1 MEVITTHVNADF
13 DAMASM
19 VAAKKLYPDAVLVFP
34 GSQERTL
41 RNFYVNSTMY
51 LYDFRRIRDVDLDK
65 VTRLIIVDTRQ
76 ISRIGRFDTLIGR
89 DGLEVIIY
97 DHHPDAADDIKA
109 SQLVWKPV
117 GASVTILTQIIREQA
132 IELTPE
138 EATILS
144 LGLFEDTGSFTFN
157 STTPE
162 DFEAAAYLRR
172 CGADLNVI
180 SDIISQELTPEQVT
194 LLNEMIHTAKTMNIH
209 GVDVCV
215 VSVSIE
221 KYLGD
226 FALIVHKFKDIH
238 NLDVVFALARMDDR
252 IYLVGRSRIPAV
264 NAGLIASYFD
274 GGGHATAASAAIKDL
289 TLVQAENRLIEVLRS
304 CINPFPLAE
313 HLMTSPAITADI
325 NATIGE
331 AEEVM
336 VKYNINSMP
345 VMDDGKVAGVINR
358 QFLEKAIF
366 HGLRTQSMREF
377 LNPDF
382 TTVEPTA
389 TLVDIQTYLV
399 EHQQRIL
406 PVVQDGKLI
415 GVITRRD
422 LLNFLVSDR
431 SLTPR
436 PLYGERDESQA
447 QSHWPK
453 RKNVAGVLR
462 EQLSRDIIDR
472 LKQFGEHAEQ
482 LHFKAYIVGGFVRD
496 LLLRRSNLDI
506 DIVVEGDAI
515 EFARAFA
522 LQNDVRTRTHPKFN
536 TAMIIF
542 PDGLRVDVATARY
555 EFYQHPAALPV
566 VEAGSLKLDLY
577 RRDFTINTLA
587 IGLNPDQFGHLI
599 DFFGGQR
606 DLKDKSIRVL
616 HNLSFIEDPT
626 RILRALRFEQRFGF
640 RIGKQTTALIRNAI
654 RMGLLQRLGGY
665 RLFHE
670 VQLIL
675 MEDDPVPV
683 LRRMAE
689 HGVLAVFSPK
699 MRFDLKMENLFARL
713 REVISWHRL
722 SFLGE
727 PLEPWWVYF
736 LGLMTRLPKEEVRDA
751 VGRLELTDALRERLQ
766 WVYRQAEEVLWG
778 LFQLPDYRPSDI
790 YRALQPF
797 KAEELLFLM
806 ARTHRE
812 ESRKAISHYLSRH
825 RAMKSEIRGQD
836 LKDLGVPPGPV
847 YRKILE
853 ELLDGR
859 LNGELKSRQEELDHI
874 LRSYPGIFKSLP
886 EGRIPVPAE

>member
-19 VAAKKLYPDAVLVFP
+19 IAAKKLYHDAVLVFP

-41 RNFYVNSTMY
+41 RNFFIKSTMY
-51 LYDFRRIRDVDLDK
+51 LYDFRRIRDLDLDE
-65 VTRLIIVDTRQ
+65 VRRLIIVDTRQ
-76 ISRIGRFDTLIGR
+76 MSRIGRFDTLVGR
-89 DGLEVIIY
+89 NGVEIIIY
-97 DHHPDAADDIKA
+97 DHHPDAADDIQA
-109 SQLVWKPV
+109 DQLVWKPV
-117 GASVTILTQIIREQA
+117 GASVTILTQILRERQIA
-132 IELTPE
+132 LTPE

-172 CGADLNVI
+172 RGADLNVI

-194 LLNEMIHTAKTMNIH
+194 VLNEMIHTAKTMNIH
-209 GVDVCV
+209 GIDVCV
-215 VSVSIE
+215 VSVSLE
-221 KYLGD
+221 RYLGD
-226 FALIVHKFKDIH
+226 FALLVHKFKDIH

-252 IYLVGRSRIPAV
+252 IYLVGRSRIPEV
-264 NAGLIASYFD
+264 NAGQIASYFD

-304 CINPFPLAE
+304 CINPFPTAE
-313 HLMTSPAITADI
+313 HLMTSPAITVDI

-331 AEEVM
+331 AEQVM

-345 VMDDGKVAGVINR
+345 VLENGKVAGVINR

-366 HGLRTQSMREF
+366 HGLEKQSMREF

-382 TTVEPTA
+382 AIVQPTA
-389 TLVDIQTYLV
+389 TLLEIQTYLV

-406 PVVQDGKLI
+406 PVVQDGVLV

-422 LLNFLVSDR
+422 LLNFLVSDQ
-431 SLTPR
+431 SVTPR
-436 PLYGERDESQA
+436 PLYGERDEAQTQA
-447 QSHWPK
+447 HWPK
-453 RKNVAGVLR
+453 RKNVAGALR
-462 EQLSRDIIDR
+462 EQLSRPIIDR
-472 LKQFGEHAEQ
+472 LKQFGDHAER

-496 LLLRRSNLDI
+496 LLLRRPNLDI
-506 DIVVEGDAI
+506 DIVVEGDAM
-515 EFARAFA
+515 EFARTFA
-522 LQNDVRTRTHPKFN
+522 QQHDVRTRSHKKFN

-555 EFYQHPAALPV
+555 EYYQHPAALPV

-606 DLKDKSIRVL
+606 DLKDKAIRVL
-616 HNLSFIEDPT
+616 HNLSFVEDPT

-654 RMGLLQRLGGY
+654 RMGLLQKLGGY

-699 MRFDLKMENLFARL
+699 MRFDLKMEDLFARL
-713 REVISWHRL
+713 KEVISWYGL

-727 PLEPWWVYF
+727 HLEPWWVYF
-736 LGLMTRLPKEEVRDA
+736 LGLMTRLPKEDLAEA
-751 VGRLELTDALRERLQ
+751 SARLELTPTLRERLQ
-766 WVYRQAEEVLWG
+766 WVCRRAEEVLWG

-797 KAEELLFLM
+797 RAEELLFLM
-806 ARTHRE
+806 ARTQRE
-812 ESRKAISHYLSRH
+812 ETRKAISHYLSRY
-825 RAMKSEIRGQD
+825 REMKSEIRGQD

-847 YRKILE
+847 YKKILDE
-853 ELLDGR
+853 ILDGR
-859 LNGELKSRQEELDHI
+859 LNGELKSRQDELDYI
-874 LRSYPGIFKSLP
+874 LRLYPGILKTAP
-886 EGRIPVPAE
+886 DGRPPVPAE

>member
-19 VAAKKLYPDAVLVFP
+19 IAAKKLYPDAVLVFP

-41 RNFYVNSTMY
+41 RNFFVNSTMY
-51 LYDFRRIRDVDLDK
+51 LYDFRRIRDLDLDQ
-65 VTRLIIVDTRQ
+65 VRRLIIVDTRQ
-76 ISRIGRFDTLIGR
+76 VSRIGRFDTLVGR
-89 DGLEVIIY
+89 DGVEIIIY
-97 DHHPDAADDIKA
+97 DHHPDAADDIRA
-109 SQLVWKPV
+109 DRITWKPV
-117 GASVTILTQIIREQA
+117 GACVTILTEIIRERR
-132 IELTPE
+132 IELLPE

-180 SDIISQELTPEQVT
+180 ADIISQELTPEQVT
-194 LLNEMIHTAKTMNIH
+194 VLNEMIHTAKTMNIH
-209 GVDVCV
+209 GIDVCV
-215 VSVSIE
+215 VSISLP

-226 FALIVHKFKDIH
+226 FALLVHKFKDIH

-252 IYLVGRSRIPAV
+252 IYLVGRSRIPEV
-264 NAGLIASYFD
+264 NAGLIASHFD
-274 GGGHATAASAAIKDL
+274 GGGHATAASASIKDL
-289 TLVQAENRLIEVLRS
+289 TLVQAENRLVEVLRS
-304 CINPFPLAE
+304 CINPFPTAE
-313 HLMTSPAITADI
+313 HLMTSPAITVDI

-331 AEEVM
+331 AEELM

-345 VMDDGKVAGVINR
+345 VLEDGKVAGVINR

-366 HGLRTQSMREF
+366 HGLQKQSMREF

-382 TTVEPTA
+382 AIVQPGA
-389 TLVDIQTYLV
+389 TLLEIQTYLV

-406 PVVQDGKLI
+406 PVVQDGTLV

-422 LLNFLVSDR
+422 LLNFLVSDQ
-431 SLTPR
+431 SVTPR
-436 PLYGERDESQA
+436 PLYGERDEAQSQA
-447 QSHWPK
+447 HWPK
-453 RKNVAGVLR
+453 RKNVTGALK
-462 EQLSRDIIDR
+462 EQLTRPIIDR
-472 LKQFGEHAEQ
+472 LKRFGDHAER

-496 LLLRRSNLDI
+496 LLLRRPNLDI
-506 DIVVEGDAI
+506 DLVVEGDAI
-515 EFARAFA
+515 EFARTFA
-522 LQNDVRTRTHPKFN
+522 QQHDVRTRSHKKFN
-536 TAMIIF
+536 TAMIFF

-555 EFYQHPAALPV
+555 EYYQHPAALPI

-587 IGLNPDQFGHLI
+587 VGLNPDQFGHLI

-616 HNLSFIEDPT
+616 HNLSFVEDPT

-654 RMGLLQRLGGY
+654 RMGLLQKLGGY

-683 LRRMAE
+683 LRGMDE

-699 MRFDLKMENLFARL
+699 MRFDLKMEDLFDRMK
-713 REVISWHRL
+713 EVITWHEL

-736 LGLMTRLPKEEVRDA
+736 LGLMTKLPREDLTEA
-751 VGRLELTDALRERLQ
+751 AARLELTDAMRERLQ
-766 WVYRQAEEVLWG
+766 WVRNRAEEVLWG

-806 ARTHRE
+806 ARTQRE
-812 ESRKAISHYLSRH
+812 ETRKAISHYLIRY
-825 RAMKSEIRGQD
+825 REMKSEIRGQD
-836 LKDLGVPPGPV
+836 LKDLGIPPGPV

-853 ELLDGR
+853 EILDGR
-859 LNGELKSRQEELDHI
+859 LNGEIKSRQDEMDHI
-874 LRSYPGIFKSLP
+874 LRHYPGFIKMAP
-886 EGRIPVPAE
+886 DGRIPVPAE